1 MFKRKAIF
9 SVATVLLLF
18 GCGDGGGK
26 TPTRSTP
33 PPPPIPSAVI
43 QATGIGTI
51 TVHPSRDRRFCCAT
65 KFPIRI
71 RETGGGTATWNY
83 FRVAYF
89 QRGRE
94 LERYEV
100 VSDDL
105 LQSGVRDIA
114 ANSDDRISVTTRSN
128 STSFDAIQILL
139 GFSDKKDG
147 RELEVMLNLGG
158 FDGVRVDLTPA
169 VLPDGK
175 NFLFEVTER

>member
-1 MFKRKAIF
+1 MFKRKAIL

-18 GCGDGGGK
+18 GCGDGGSNS
-26 TPTRSTP
+26 PTRSTP
-33 PPPPIPSAVI
+33 PPPPPVPSAAI
-43 QATGIGTI
+43 QVTASGTI

-71 RETGGGTATWNY
+71 RETGGGTATWN
-83 FRVAYF
+83 FLRVAYF

-94 LERYEV
+94 LERYEI

-128 STSFDAIQILL
+128 STSFDDVQILL

-147 RELEVMLNLGG
+147 RVLEVRLNLRG

-169 VLPDGK
+169 FLPEGQE
-175 NFLFEVTER
+175 FLITSP